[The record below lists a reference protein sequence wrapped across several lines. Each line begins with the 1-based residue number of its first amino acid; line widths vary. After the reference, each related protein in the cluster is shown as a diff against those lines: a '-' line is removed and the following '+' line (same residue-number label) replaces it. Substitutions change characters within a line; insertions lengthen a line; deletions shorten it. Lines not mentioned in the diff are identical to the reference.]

1 MKKGTMAATAARK
14 GTTGTEKASG
24 HKSAPK
30 FGRLIKERRRQ
41 LNVTLESL
49 AETVELTKSFLSEIE
64 NDKTSPSVAS
74 LVRLCDALGLSVGD
88 LFNSTASTV
97 VRADERPRVSFGGT
111 GVRDYLLTASNSSR
125 LQALWSEIEPLG
137 TYGDEPYSL
146 RADEEFIHVLSG
158 SLTVII
164 EDQDFQL
171 APGDSITFDPRLP
184 HTFFNPSE
192 TERTNVIFVIT
203 PRPS

>member
-1 MKKGTMAATAARK
+1 MASKPTPQ
-14 GTTGTEKASG
+14 
-24 HKSAPK
+24 KSAPK

-41 LNVTLESL
+41 LNITLESL
-49 AETVELTKSFLSEIE
+49 AETVELTKSFLSDIE

-97 VRADERPRVSFGGT
+97 VRENERPKVNFGGT
-111 GVRDYLLTASNSSR
+111 GVTDHLLTASNSAR
-125 LQALWSEIEPLG
+125 LQALWTEIAPKG
-137 TYGDEPYSL
+137 TGGEKLYSL

-158 SLTVII
+158 NLTVVT
-164 EDQDFQL
+164 EDQSFEL
-171 APGDSITFDPRLP
+171 GAGDSMTFDPRLL

-192 TERTNVIFVIT
+192 TEKTVAIFVLT

>member
-1 MKKGTMAATAARK
+1 
-14 GTTGTEKASG
+14 
-24 HKSAPK
+24 APK

-146 RADEEFIHVLSG
+146 
-158 SLTVII
+158 
-164 EDQDFQL
+164 
-171 APGDSITFDPRLP
+171 
-184 HTFFNPSE
+184 
-192 TERTNVIFVIT
+192 
-203 PRPS
+203 